1 MAATITAWVSGLA
14 RRAPTKAELGN
25 DLMPMLLVVSPALI
39 GLAALI
45 GALVMIGKP
54 REEGEAYVGRWIG
67 VGLLL
72 IVSLGIGTC
81 YAWVL
86 SGPIGG

>member
-1 MAATITAWVSGLA
+1 MAATITAWVSDLA
-14 RRAPTKAELGN
+14 RRAPTNAELGN
-25 DLMPMLLVVSPALI
+25 DLMPMLLVVGPALI
-39 GLAALI
+39 GLSALI

-54 REEGEAYVGRWIG
+54 REAGETYVGRWIG